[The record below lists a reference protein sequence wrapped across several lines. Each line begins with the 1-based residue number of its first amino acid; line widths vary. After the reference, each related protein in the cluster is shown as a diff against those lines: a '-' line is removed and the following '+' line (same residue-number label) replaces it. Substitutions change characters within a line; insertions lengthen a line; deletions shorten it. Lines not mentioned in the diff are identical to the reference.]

1 MEGRDKDMKICSS
14 NKRRSSCFYEG
25 AEKWLEIWFTRKDGK
40 TKNCDIRRIS
50 RENFVS
56 MLDEVGCQIIG
67 FTRND
72 FIDSYVL
79 SESSMFV
86 AKQWIL
92 LKTCGRTRTL
102 LCLESLFHLVQQ
114 HTGFDEVE
122 QLFYSHKNYKRP
134 ELQSKPHHTFS
145 EETAVLD
152 AMVPNGAAYCL
163 GAVNRDCWYLYT
175 LSSKISI
182 ASVQPLPSLLAAE
195 EVRDKN
201 ASNELGDNENY
212 SHDNRASPFA
222 DHEVTLEI
230 MMNDLD
236 PEVMKIFTPKV
247 STTAEEAT
255 RLSGIDK
262 IMPNVKIDDHLFYP
276 CGYSMNGI
284 FDNCEYMT
292 IHITPESRFS
302 YVSFES
308 NTPQSSYM
316 ELIKRVLNLF
326 RPANFIVTVLAK
338 MMSTQSK
345 DTYVD
350 LQTALYIGE
359 FSRREIQFLSCK
371 SCDLTYALYEK

>member
-1 MEGRDKDMKICSS
+1 MDSAEDVWPDHGHQSAAGGRRDHLVDHRGAVDGPFNRPQGGHQTDRSGIGQPGDLHPVAQFSVPKRITYRKIENGRVLCA
-14 NKRRSSCFYEG
+14 KHQR
-25 AEKWLEIWFTRKDGK
+25 KW
-40 TKNCDIRRIS
+40 N
-50 RENFVS
+50 
-56 MLDEVGCQIIG
+56 
-67 FTRND
+67 
-72 FIDSYVL
+72 
-79 SESSMFV
+79 
-86 AKQWIL
+86 
-92 LKTCGRTRTL
+92 L

-284 FDNCEYMT
+284 FDNGEYMT